1 MTNLD
6 SGENV
11 GAAAPIFGRVRMDEK
26 VSKLAAQLEPGD
38 VVVIDEMDLDWWTAE
53 LLAAR
58 RPAVV
63 LNAATSTSGRAAN
76 LGPEVLCA
84 AGIRLIDDLGSDV
97 LVLKDGDRVEI
108 QGARVFRKSV
118 LVAEGKERNLE
129 ELRQMRQQNR
139 ARILSEV
146 EVFAVQSASVFASDA
161 GLLLSGE
168 DAPEISLLQERKLAL
183 ICVPGEDTVRRLKA
197 LSSFIKDYDPVLIG
211 VDSGAEAFRKI
222 RRKPEVLIGDAD
234 TVSDK
239 ILRTGKM
246 QIIRV
251 EHPDGESAGAERL
264 TNYALKSSVLHTSL
278 SAGDAAILL
287 ADLSGAESII
297 WVGPEITLEALLDQ
311 RNRGELSGSFFV
323 RLRATEKLGT
333 ATLIQNLYRPR
344 ISTWL
349 LAILM
354 VTAVLTALA
363 AMAYTPAGDSLLT
376 LLGNWWD
383 SLFGEPDPFSQ
394 TDLNLDS
401 PPFPSG

>member
-11 GAAAPIFGRVRMDEK
+11 SAAVPIFGRVRMDGK
-26 VSKLAAQLEPGD
+26 ISKLAAQLESGD
-38 VVVIDEMDLDWWTAE
+38 IVVIDEMDLDRWTAE

-58 RPAVV
+58 RPAAV

-76 LGPEVLCA
+76 LGPEVVCG

-97 LVLKDGDRVEI
+97 LVLKDGDHIEI
-108 QGARVFRKSV
+108 QGARVFRKGV

-129 ELRQMRQQNR
+129 ELRQVRQQNR
-139 ARILSEV
+139 TRILSEV
-146 EVFAVQSASVFASDA
+146 EAFAVQSASVFANDA

-168 DAPEISLLQERKLAL
+168 NAPKISLLQERKLAL
-183 ICVPGEDTVRRLKA
+183 ICVPGEDTECLLKV
-197 LSSFIKDYDPVLIG
+197 LSSFIKDYNPVLIG

-251 EHPDGESAGAERL
+251 EHPDGEGAGAERL
-264 TNYALKSSVLHTSL
+264 TNYSLRSSVLRTSL

-287 ADLSGAESII
+287 ADLSGADTII
-297 WVGPEITLEALLDQ
+297 WVGPEISLEALLDQ
-311 RNRGELSGSFFV
+311 RNRSELTGSFFV
-323 RLRATEKLGT
+323 RLRAAEKLGS

-349 LAILM
+349 LAALLVI
-354 VTAVLTALA
+354 AVLAALA
-363 AMAYTPAGDSLLT
+363 AIAYTPTGDSLLT

-383 SLFGEPDPFSQ
+383 ALFSEADSFSQ
-394 TDLNLDS
+394 TDLNSDS
-401 PPFPSG
+401 SLFPSV

>member
-1 MTNLD
+1 
-6 SGENV
+6 
-11 GAAAPIFGRVRMDEK
+11 MDEK

-38 VVVIDEMDLDWWTAE
+38 VVVIDEMDLDRWTAE

-58 RPAVV
+58 RPAAV

-108 QGARVFRKSV
+108 QGARVLRKSV

-129 ELRQMRQQNR
+129 ELRQVRQQNR

-168 DAPEISLLQERKLAL
+168 DAPEISLLQECKLAL

-239 ILRTGKM
+239 TLRTGKM

-264 TNYALKSSVLHTSL
+264 TNYALKSSVLRTSL

-297 WVGPEITLEALLDQ
+297 WVGPEISLEALLDQ
-311 RNRGELSGSFFV
+311 RNQGELSGSFFV
-323 RLRATEKLGT
+323 RLRAAEKLGT

-344 ISTWL
+344 IPTWL

-354 VTAVLTALA
+354 VTAVLAALA

-383 SLFGEPDPFSQ
+383 ILFGEPDPFS
-394 TDLNLDS
+394 
-401 PPFPSG
+401 